1 MRNLLAIIAA
11 ICGAG
16 WSAAMADEPLR
27 VGPPGGAVTG
37 VPPRADIP
45 APVRPVDVPA
55 AGAQLVPPTGSPI
68 VLEAG
73 KGTLIRLS
81 RAASTVFIA
90 NPDVADVQVKSP
102 SLIYLTA
109 KAPGQTA
116 LYAVDA
122 EDRVLLNAP
131 VRVEHDLSRLRQ
143 SIHAL
148 APGQNV
154 TVSSVDNALVLGG
167 TVASAGEAATVGR
180 LANLI
185 ARETKGDVSNRMVV
199 ATPNQVNIRVKVAEV
214 DREVLKAIGVNWR
227 TVFRQIRGEDV
238 GQTLFTNPM
247 TGLPNAFGT
256 LIDNPVT
263 DNLIRDQN
271 QIAFAFGGGNTRTQ
285 VLLDALAQE
294 NLLVTLAEPNLT
306 ATNGQPAAFLAG
318 GEFPVPVATTTA
330 GGFLIPTIEFKTFGV
345 ALDVTPTIIDAEH
358 LVLKIRTGV
367 SELTNTGAVV
377 LNDTSIPGLTTRRAE
392 TTVELGSGQSFVL
405 GGLLQNA
412 VTQNISK
419 IPWLGDIPILGQ
431 LFRSER
437 FRRRETEL
445 VIIVTPYLVKPA
457 NQMLATPVDG
467 FRAPHDAQ
475 RVATGSVYRQGLP
488 APSGVV
494 AAPGSAPVGPIGF
507 RLD

>member
-11 ICGAG
+11 TCGMACAAAA
-16 WSAAMADEPLR
+16 SAEPLR
-27 VGPPGGAVTG
+27 SGSPEGAISG
-37 VPPRADIP
+37 VPPRP
-45 APVRPVDVPA
+45 AEGPAAARLVPA
-55 AGAQLVPPTGSPI
+55 SGSPI

-81 RAASTVFIA
+81 RPAATVFIA

-131 VRVEHDLSRLRQ
+131 VRVEHDLSRLRH

-167 TVASAGEAATVGR
+167 TVASAGEAATVSR
-180 LANLI
+180 LATAI
-185 ARETKGDVSNRMVV
+185 AKETKGEISNRMAV

-214 DREVLKAIGVNWR
+214 NREALKAIGVNWKKLNGS
-227 TVFRQIRGEDV
+227 FQIN
-238 GQTLFTNPM
+238 T
-247 TGLPNAFGT
+247 
-256 LIDNPVT
+256 DNPVT
-263 DNLIRDQN
+263 DFLITNQN
-271 QIAFAFGGGNTRTQ
+271 TMSFLVGGGSART
-285 VLLDALAQE
+285 LAIFDALAQE

-306 ATNGQPAAFLAG
+306 ATNGQPASFLAG
-318 GEFPVPVATTTA
+318 GEFPVPVNSTTANGVPTTTV
-330 GGFLIPTIEFKTFGV
+330 EFKAFGV
-345 ALDVTPTIIDAEH
+345 SLDVIPTIIDPDH
-358 LVLKIRTGV
+358 LVLKIRSQV
-367 SELTNTGAVV
+367 SDRSSVGALVLTNSGVENVSNTVV
-377 LNDTSIPGLTTRRAE
+377 PSLTVQRAE

-405 GGLLQNA
+405 AGLLQNR
-412 VTQNISK
+412 VLQNISK
-419 IPWLGDIPILGQ
+419 IPWLGDVPVLGQ

-437 FRRRETEL
+437 FQRGETEL
-445 VIIVTPYLVKPA
+445 VIIVTPYLVKPSS
-457 NQMLATPVDG
+457 QLLATPADG
-467 FRAPHDAQ
+467 FRAPSDAQ
-475 RVATGSVYRQGLP
+475 RVIDAGVYRQGLP
-488 APSGVV
+488 APSGIL
-494 AAPGSAPVGPIGF
+494 AAPGPASVGPIGF